1 MEWIECLRKAIDL
14 MEGHL
19 LEKCD
24 IGRIAGEIGISD
36 IYLQK
41 GFKFISGYTMAEYM
55 RNRRLYLAA
64 LDVIAGKGK
73 VIDLAYRY
81 GYETPESFT
90 RAFARFHGVTPMQL
104 KKDASRMHVF
114 LPLKIK
120 ISIQGGYDMDYIM
133 ERESGFQVIGFERR
147 FSMEDSYRQIPQY
160 WDEFCARYLGRL
172 MQGAEPENEVEE
184 AICNY
189 HVGMYGVCLDDLE
202 VEGEFRYLIA
212 GKYTGGNVPEGM
224 TVYEF
229 PDMQWAKF
237 LCKGPMPEALQ
248 SVNTKIFREW
258 LPGNPD
264 YEVAMGANIEWYG
277 EGDTNSVDYESAIW
291 LPVKKKGE

>member
-133 ERESGFQVIGFERR
+133 ERESGFRVIGFERR
-147 FSMEDSYRQIPQY
+147 FSMEDSYRQIPKY

>member
-41 GFKFISGYTMAEYM
+41 GFKFISGYTMTEYM

-133 ERESGFQVIGFERR
+133 ERECGFKVIGFERR
-147 FSMEDSYRQIPQY
+147 FSMEDSYRQIPKY
-160 WDEFCARYLGRL
+160 WDEFCAQYLGRL

>member
-104 KKDASRMHVF
+104 KKDAARMHVF

-147 FSMEDSYRQIPQY
+147 FSMEDSYRQIPKY

-202 VEGEFRYLIA
+202 AEGEFRYLIA